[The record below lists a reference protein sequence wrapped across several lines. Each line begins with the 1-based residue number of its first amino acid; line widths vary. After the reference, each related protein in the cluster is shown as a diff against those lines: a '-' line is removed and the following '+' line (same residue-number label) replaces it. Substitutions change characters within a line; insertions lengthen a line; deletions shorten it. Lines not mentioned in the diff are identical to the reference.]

1 MSDSISLLSHYFN
14 AQKDSADAFHKEA
27 QQYMTEGIDVNSPSF
42 NYNFF
47 TYIYKLYQT
56 PNVVT
61 YAVSRSI
68 YMGGAHPMSAFY
80 AVSFDCR
87 NPKRLGYEMLRDTTA
102 SNTELYS
109 LIKDGLKKYF
119 EVQTDEELNEMLLSD
134 DFNEGSTNRIP
145 LPVFPP
151 YIENNQ
157 LHFVYQQYEIAPYA
171 AGMPEAI
178 ISIEDIIPQLTNEAA
193 LLFSK
198 N

>member
-1 MSDSISLLSHYFN
+1 
-14 AQKDSADAFHKEA
+14 
-27 QQYMTEGIDVNSPSF
+27 
-42 NYNFF
+42 
-47 TYIYKLYQT
+47 
-56 PNVVT
+56 
-61 YAVSRSI
+61 
-68 YMGGAHPMSAFY
+68 MSAFY

-151 YIENNQ
+151 YTMDSPRTRLASRLVSVSNVILIKDWN
-157 LHFVYQQYEIAPYA
+157 
-171 AGMPEAI
+171 MPMAV
-178 ISIEDIIPQLTNEAA
+178 A
-193 LLFSK
+193 
-198 N
+198 